1 LPILII
7 YFYNAAERMNR
18 SLICLK
24 YVFSAQLCCFII
36 GLFCVSGVSQ
46 AASVY
51 SEIDKAS
58 ENYDVVEQLHSMAFD
73 AYLKK
78 NYQVA
83 FQKWTEAAKK
93 KHAKSQFNLALMHER
108 GEVPNGQS
116 SNAIALDLYKRSA
129 NGNYLPAYRYWAKM
143 VEKDRPELAQRIRNV
158 LRESAPKKQ
167 VSNTVTSEGSVE
179 KNSAKQ
185 QESIADFLHREQ
197 WISQQADKN
206 WTIQIV
212 AYRDEIQLL
221 EFADQHG
228 LSEQE
233 QGAYFMET
241 AAGKTWYKLVLG
253 SFVSKQEA
261 DQARNGLPASVRG
274 EGPWLRQFKD
284 VKVAINRSN

>member
-1 LPILII
+1 
-7 YFYNAAERMNR
+7 MNR

-24 YVFSAQLCCFII
+24 HVFSAQLCCFII
-36 GLFCVSGVSQ
+36 GLFCVLGISQ

-51 SEIDKAS
+51 SEIDKAT
-58 ENYDVVEQLHSMAFD
+58 ENYDVLEQLHSIAFD
-73 AYLKK
+73 AYLK
-78 NYQVA
+78 NDYQTA

-108 GEVPNGQS
+108 GEIPNGQS
-116 SNAIALDLYKRSA
+116 SNATALDLYKRSA

-167 VSNTVTSEGSVE
+167 GSSVVSSESNVEQSSV
-179 KNSAKQ
+179 KQ
-185 QESIADFLHREQ
+185 RESVAEFLYREQ
-197 WISQQADKN
+197 WISQQSDKN

-212 AYRDEIQLL
+212 AYRDEVQLL

-241 AAGKTWYKLVLG
+241 AAGKTWYKLVMG
-253 SFVSKQEA
+253 SFDSKQEA
-261 DQARNGLPASVRG
+261 DQARNDLPASVRG
-274 EGPWLRQFKD
+274 EGAWLRQFKD